1 MRPVR
6 VLPGRLM
13 LAALMLAAPT
23 VVATGPAR
31 AAEAPQRWQV
41 SEPGAWMQWSS
52 PVIADVDGDGSQD
65 VVVGGL
71 NGRLYAY
78 DARGAALPGWAGG
91 VAMTGAVASS
101 PAVADLD
108 GDGRSEV
115 VVGVG
120 ALEKPG
126 ERGGLDIVNADGSR
140 RCTIRTPDAS
150 QPERTEGTAV
160 FNAPTVGDV
169 TGDGRPDV
177 VFGSFDHVIRVVDAG
192 CRVQGAYDSLDSVW
206 SAPALFD
213 VDGNDTAEIF
223 VGVDASRD
231 PRSGRS
237 QDGGFFRSL
246 TWQPGARD
254 AAGSFNLAQRWVR
267 TSTETFMSAAVIVD
281 LDGDGRMEAVTGS
294 GAYWCR
300 FKDRCADSAKVW
312 AFHLDDGSDVAG
324 WPRTGSQETTFL
336 SAPAVGDVDGDGR
349 LDVVV
354 GGTTYDRASAGKGPR
369 SGGVDL
375 FYGDPRKSRASFLTT
390 DVEVTGSP
398 LIADIDGV
406 GTPEVLVPA
415 AAAVTAL
422 GPDLSVRQ
430 VFRTSP
436 TINVK
441 AAAAVGLLGDRW
453 GLVTTGFDG
462 ARNGSVQVTDL
473 PTPTSAP
480 WPMHRRDAA
489 RTGVVAPPL
498 PSSGFY
504 DVPDGSIFSDPVR
517 QAAAD
522 GITGGCTATRFCLS
536 NGVTRAQAVTFLWRA
551 TGSPAATGPG
561 SGDTAGAGAAFADVP
576 ANAYYAT
583 AVRWAQSRGITG
595 GCSAGAFCPSRTTT
609 RGELVTLLWR
619 AQDRPDAGTGS
630 GFTDV
635 PAGAFYEQAVSWAVQ
650 EKITQGVGPGRFGPG
665 LTVTRGQAVLFLARS
680 R

>member
-1 MRPVR
+1 MA
-6 VLPGRLM
+6 VL
-13 LAALMLAAPT
+13 
-23 VVATGPAR
+23 VVATPLMIAATPAR
-31 AAEAPQRWQV
+31 AIDPAQRWQV
-41 SEPGAWMQWSS
+41 TAPGAWMQWSS

-71 NGRLYAY
+71 DGRLYAY
-78 DARGAALPGWAGG
+78 DASGRALPGWAGG

-108 GDGRSEV
+108 GDGRKEV

-126 ERGGLDIVNADGSR
+126 QRGGLDIVNANGTR

-160 FNAPTVGDV
+160 FNAPAVGDV

-177 VFGSFDHVIRVVDAG
+177 VFGSFDHVVRVVDAQ
-192 CRVQGAYDSLDSVW
+192 CRVQGAYDALDSVW
-206 SAPALFD
+206 SAPGLYD
-213 VDGNDTAEIF
+213 VDGNGTDEIF
-223 VGVDASRD
+223 IGTDATRD

-246 TWQPGARD
+246 TWQPGAKDRD
-254 AAGSFNLAQRWVR
+254 GSFNLVQRWAR
-267 TSTETFMSAAVIVD
+267 ASTETFMSAAAIVD

-300 FKDRCADSAKVW
+300 FKNQCADSAKVW
-312 AFHLDDGSDVAG
+312 AFHLDDGSDVPG

-349 LDVVV
+349 LDVAV
-354 GGTTYDRASAGKGPR
+354 GGTTYDRTSAGKGPKA
-369 SGGVDL
+369 GGVDL
-375 FYGDPRKSRASFLTT
+375 FYGDPRKPRASFRTT

-398 LIADIDGV
+398 LIVDIDGQ

-415 AAAVTAL
+415 AAAITAL
-422 GPDLSVRQ
+422 GPDLAVREI
-430 VFRTSP
+430 FRTSP
-436 TINVK
+436 TVNVK

-462 ARNGSVQVTDL
+462 NRNGSVQVTDL

-480 WPMHRRDAA
+480 WPMHRRDPL
-489 RTGVVAPPL
+489 RTGVLPPPL

-504 DVPDGSIFSDPVR
+504 DVPDGSIFSGAVQ

-522 GITGGCTATRFCLS
+522 GITGGCTATRFCLT
-536 NGVTRAQAVTFLWRA
+536 NGVTRAQAVTLLWRA
-551 TGSPAATGPG
+551 AGAPTVDGPG
-561 SGDTAGAGAAFADVP
+561 SSDPVNVGPGFADVP
-576 ANAYYAT
+576 ADAYYAT
-583 AVRWAQSRGITG
+583 AVRWAQRRGITS
-595 GCSAGAFCPSRTTT
+595 GCAATSFCPSRTTT

-619 AQDRPDAGTGS
+619 AAGQPDAGTAH
-630 GFTDV
+630 GFEDV
-635 PAGAFYEQAVSWAVQ
+635 PAGAFFERAVTWAVQ
-650 EKITQGVGPGRFGPG
+650 QKITQGVGPTRFAPSS
-665 LTVTRGQAVLFLARS
+665 TVTRGQAVLLLARS